1 MSLRKSPVR
10 TLACLAA
17 NGANSQKST
26 GPATAAGKARVALN
40 ALKHGGRTDPAGA
53 GKSSSG
59 RARPCF
65 SVSLENVYRWFR
77 EEITATFG
85 TGRPQEQRRARYRTV
100 PGRVDQ
106 IAAAAWCR
114 ARGLARLR
122 AKPECPLVSW
132 ALCSRLHLLS
142 RIQVVA
148 WRWRI
153 GLVFWVQR
161 PRYRRRRR
169 QVRTLQGEDLF
180 GTPPR
185 GRWLEQRWRRL
196 RFRSHQP
203 SPWEQWILEHDESRR
218 GRPRTGDKPGR
229 PNARPAPIPPR
240 LFPPAAASA
249 EPVLGKV

>member
-1 MSLRKSPVR
+1 MALRKSPVR
-10 TLACLAA
+10 TAAMLAA
-17 NGANSQKST
+17 NRANAQKST

-53 GKSSSG
+53 RKSFCG
-59 RARPCF
+59 RATGRGRPCF

-85 TGRPQEQRRARYRTV
+85 RGKPQEQR
-100 PGRVDQ
+100 RVDQ

-114 ARGLARLR
+114 ARDLVRLR
-122 AKPECPLVSW
+122 AKPECPLASW

-142 RIQVVA
+142 RIQVVV

-161 PRYRRRRR
+161 PRYWTVQR
-169 QVRTLQGEDLF
+169 QVRIMEGEDLF

-185 GRWLEQRWRRL
+185 GRWLEQR
-196 RFRSHQP
+196 
-203 SPWEQWILEHDESRR
+203 
-218 GRPRTGDKPGR
+218 
-229 PNARPAPIPPR
+229 
-240 LFPPAAASA
+240 
-249 EPVLGKV
+249 